1 MSEESRLAA
10 TRDGIALGEDE
21 ARELW
26 REFSAHM
33 DANKGDMAG
42 FARLKGWHAVAPEYR
57 QGKAVLLVS
66 TTEAAV
72 AVAKAVAPA
81 AEAVGKPRAKTSGK
95 DGAAPQGKRGAKPKL
110 R

>member
-10 TRDGIALGEDE
+10 MRDGIALGEDE

-66 TTEAAV
+66 TTAAAV
-72 AVAKAVAPA
+72 TAVAK
-81 AEAVGKPRAKTSGK
+81 EVGKPRAKTSGK
-95 DGAAPQGKRGAKPKL
+95 NGAPPQGKRGAKPK